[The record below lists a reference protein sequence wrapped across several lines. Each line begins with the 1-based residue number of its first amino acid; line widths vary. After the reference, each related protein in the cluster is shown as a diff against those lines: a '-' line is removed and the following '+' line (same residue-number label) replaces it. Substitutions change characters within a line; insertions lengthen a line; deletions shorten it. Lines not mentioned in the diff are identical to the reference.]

1 MNKIITIKSVPIP
14 NRYKGNLIKFQFLLI
29 AWESTNEGIIACA
42 VNNETAAAGANN
54 KQSHKILRA
63 VKRINQSAIFNDPGS
78 IEIDFSFSLIIT

>member
-1 MNKIITIKSVPIP
+1 MNKMITIKRVPRP
-14 NRYKGNLIKFQFLLI
+14 NKYNGNLTKLQFLLI
-29 AWESTNEGIIACA
+29 EWVSTNEGIIACA